1 MTQANISFLANNHF
15 FSSVLFFCVF
25 VFEKQ
30 AGNKKKT
37 QVCKKRVSHPQPKS
51 NIDLNVLKKKKRHDK
66 KRLQQRVVVNN
77 KGRAYTAKVGDLHEA
92 FSEGCEPPIKSSYMG
107 K

>member
-37 QVCKKRVSHPQPKS
+37 QVVCKKRVSHPQPKS
-51 NIDLNVLKKKKRHDK
+51 NIDLNVLKKKKK
-66 KRLQQRVVVNN
+66 
-77 KGRAYTAKVGDLHEA
+77 A
-92 FSEGCEPPIKSSYMG
+92 
-107 K
+107 